1 MTVKNRLMRKP
12 KEFNVWEVGTE
23 HPKWVD
29 ELVKA
34 GEYAVIFLP
43 TNKPLEQ
50 TDKDMILLDRNNNQL
65 VAGDYVFSDDENK
78 EVIGVKADKYAAFV
92 ETGFDEVTEEVK
104 ANEKETSVTQTPKR
118 RATRKPRT
126 TTKAK

>member
-23 HPKWVD
+23 RPKWVD
-29 ELVKA
+29 DLVKM
-34 GEYAVIFLP
+34 GQYTVIFLP

-65 VAGDYVFSDDENK
+65 VAGDYVFADDENK
-78 EVIGVKADKYAAFV
+78 EIIGVKSDKYAAFV
-92 ETGFDEVTEEVK
+92 ETGFDEIEEETEKPAVK
-104 ANEKETSVTQTPKR
+104 SRTP
-118 RATRKPRT
+118 RKPRT

>member
-12 KEFNVWEVGTE
+12 KEFNVWEVGTK

-29 ELVKA
+29 DLVKM
-34 GEYAVIFLP
+34 GQYTVIFLP
-43 TNKPLEQ
+43 TDKPLEQ
-50 TDKDMILLDRNNNQL
+50 SEADMILLDRNNNQL
-65 VAGDYVFSDDENK
+65 VAGDYVFADDENK

-92 ETGFDEVTEEVK
+92 ETGFDEI
-104 ANEKETSVTQTPKR
+104 EKEAPVNQTTQRRTP
-118 RATRKPRT
+118 RKLRT

>member
-23 HPKWVD
+23 KPEWFD
-29 ELVKA
+29 DLVKM
-34 GEYAVIFLP
+34 GQYTVIFLP
-43 TNKPLEQ
+43 TDKPLEQ

-65 VAGDYVFSDDENK
+65 VAGDYVFADDENK
-78 EVIGVKADKYAAFV
+78 EVIGVKADKYAAFF
-92 ETGFDEVTEEVK
+92 ETGFDEIKEEP
-104 ANEKETSVTQTPKR
+104 EKEPEKPAAKV
-118 RATRKPRT
+118 RAPRKPRT